1 VLHKQIPDRTA
12 ARRQRP
18 ANSGFTLME
27 MMIVIA
33 IIGVLA
39 VLVGPSVFRNLGVA
53 NMTAARSQVETLAVA
68 LESFRMDT
76 GRYPT
81 TEEGLAVL
89 RVIPAGTQPPAG
101 WQGPYLRKSVPPDPW
116 KRQYVY
122 RSPGEQNPESYDLL
136 TYGRD
141 GLEGGNGENA
151 DVTSWGENNR
161 E

>member
-1 VLHKQIPDRTA
+1 
-12 ARRQRP
+12 
-18 ANSGFTLME
+18 ME

-53 NMTAARSQVETLAVA
+53 NATAARSQVEILAVA

-81 TEEGLAVL
+81 SEEGLRIL
-89 RVIPAGTQPPAG
+89 RVIPSGLNPPVG
-101 WQGPYLRKSVPPDPW
+101 WQGPYLRKPVPFDPW
-116 KRQYVY
+116 KRPYVY
-122 RSPGEQNPESYDLL
+122 RSPGQHNPDSYDLF

-141 GLEGGNGENA
+141 GVEGGEGENK
-151 DVTSWGENNR
+151 DITSWGEDKL
-161 E
+161 EQ